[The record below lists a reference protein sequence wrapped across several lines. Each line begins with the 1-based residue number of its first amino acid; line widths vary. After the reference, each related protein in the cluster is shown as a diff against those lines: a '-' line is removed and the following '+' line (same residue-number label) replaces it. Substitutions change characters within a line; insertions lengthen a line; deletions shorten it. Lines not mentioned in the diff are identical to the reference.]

1 MSESDASESVTRLL
15 VAWQNGSQKAL
26 DELMPLVYE
35 ELRAIAGRY
44 LSRESA
50 GHTLQ
55 STALVHEAYFK
66 LIGQRRVQWQNRA
79 HFFGIAAQMMRRI
92 LVDHARR
99 QHRDK
104 RGGGAAKLSLDEAIG
119 ARRNPKPDVDLLAL
133 DAALTVAG
141 ADRSARRAHHR
152 AALLQRP
159 DHRGDRRSARDLGR
173 HGQARVE
180 RGAGLAV
187 PGGARHDRRLKV
199 RLKPDT
205 TGTRSGQGR
214 LLLGEQR
221 LRDIE
226 GPAKA
231 GHYRNT
237 VWSRPAATRR
247 AAPSRYR

>member
-35 ELRAIAGRY
+35 ELRTIAGRY

-104 RGGGAAKLSLDEAIG
+104 RGGGAAKLSLDEAI
-119 ARRNPKPDVDLLAL
+119 ATAEPERDVDLLAL
-133 DAALTVAG
+133 DAALTSLALLDPRGARIIELRFFSGLTIEETAEVLGISAG
-141 ADRSARRAHHR
+141 TVKREWSAARAWLYREVRSA
-152 AALLQRP
+152 
-159 DHRGDRRSARDLGR
+159 SA
-173 HGQARVE
+173 E
-180 RGAGLAV
+180 
-187 PGGARHDRRLKV
+187 P
-199 RLKPDT
+199 
-205 TGTRSGQGR
+205 
-214 LLLGEQR
+214 
-221 LRDIE
+221 
-226 GPAKA
+226 
-231 GHYRNT
+231 
-237 VWSRPAATRR
+237 
-247 AAPSRYR
+247 